1 MKDFELISEL
11 ESRGYTVLSESDLQS
26 GLDDITDSK
35 LCLELESRGFTII
48 NEAVEDDIRD
58 FLRDL
63 PEDDVLIS
71 ELSRRGYDYI
81 SDSADEVIEQL
92 VPDYLPEM
100 FDIVNDHGYFVID
113 VDDKAVATFRKNDC
127 KGLIEDIVK
136 RRGWNYL
143 HEVLISC

>member
-1 MKDFELISEL
+1 MEEFESIDLI
-11 ESRGYTVLSESDLQS
+11 D
-26 GLDDITDSK
+26 
-35 LCLELESRGFTII
+35 ELESRGFTII
-48 NEAVEDDIRD
+48 DETESVQVEQ

-100 FDIVNDHGYFVID
+100 FNIVNDHGYFVID

-136 RRGWNYL
+136 RHGWDYL
-143 HEVLISC
+143 HEMLISC